1 MFIRGEWKGDGKC
14 MMGGLIDEEVS
25 RFMYEGGRTRWNKLT
40 VVTLGSVLSATKV
53 MLVHAT

>member
-1 MFIRGEWKGDGKC
+1 MRGEWKGDGKC